1 MRKAAARALGHIGVK
16 QALPDAAIR
25 ALSELVLNADDHGL
39 LLNAVVA
46 VGQSAAK
53 IRYPDQVV
61 ERIAQLFDDKHVLSL
76 YLPAVKTLGQIG
88 AAQALPGS
96 VFDRMN
102 AVFINA
108 ERIGERKNLAG
119 AFTEIAKRRPL
130 PAATVDLLI
139 ATLAQEENS
148 WVHVQV
154 IHALAYTAID
164 HPETI
169 PVITAATEHAR
180 KEVRSAAEHALRI
193 MEHKRTF
200 GEREPLAMAHD
211 RSQSIE
217 SRLAALRIIKS
228 TRIDAGV
235 YDDIIAL
242 AADDQTEIRVAA
254 LGLFHY
260 LARSPDDDLD
270 QRILIPELIKSMSDA
285 DPKVR
290 EAAVG
295 ALSTISMHRRGY
307 QHGDQALSAQLE
319 ANVEDPEPR
328 VRVLALVVKMTGN
341 ANRAELDEIV
351 KRGLDDADPYV
362 RRNAVGWLSSDK
374 TRTSERQA
382 LFEQALK
389 DPDADVRAAAAQAQQ
404 TWEAR
409 KRSWPIELW
418 QTWRAGEYGKVGLTI
433 LTTVTMAA
441 PVLVCIIFLLYFMA
455 RLLTYLFQ
463 RRWRAVVVI
472 PVIAIWAADSYG
484 MFVLYFAAGHAGSLD
499 GGEIAVLAGAL

>member
-1 MRKAAARALGHIGVK
+1 MSLASETTRA
-16 QALPDAAIR
+16 
-25 ALSELVLNADDHGL
+25 S
-39 LLNAVVA
+39 
-46 VGQSAAK
+46 QSAVQASRLQRVDTSGSSVASSASHQR
-53 IRYPDQVV
+53 IPTHDRAPPFGVSALLTEYP
-61 ERIAQLFDDKHVLSL
+61 
-76 YLPAVKTLGQIG
+76 LGQIG

-96 VFDRMN
+96 VFERMN
-102 AVFINA
+102 AVFTDA
-108 ERIGERKNLAG
+108 ERRGERKNLAA
-119 AFTEIAKRRPL
+119 AFAEIAKRRAL

-139 ATLAQEENS
+139 ATLAEEENS

-154 IHALAYTAID
+154 IYALAHAAID

-217 SRLAALRIIKS
+217 TRLAALRIIKS
-228 TRIDAGV
+228 TRIDTAV

-242 AADDQTEIRVAA
+242 ATDDQTEIRVAA

-260 LARSPDDDLD
+260 LARSPGDEFD
-270 QRILIPELIKSMSDA
+270 QRVLIPELIKSMSDA

-307 QHGDQALSAQLE
+307 HRSDQALSAQLD
-319 ANVEDPEPR
+319 ASAEDAEPR
-328 VRVLALVVKMTGN
+328 VRVLALVVKMQS
-341 ANRAELDEIV
+341 RADVDEII
-351 KRGLDDADPYV
+351 KRGLEDADPYV
-362 RRNAVGWLSSDK
+362 RRNAVSWLSSER

-382 LFEQALK
+382 FLEQALQ
-389 DPDADVRAAAAQAQQ
+389 DSDADVRAAAVQAQQ
-404 TWEAR
+404 TWQAR

-418 QTWRAGEYGKVGLTI
+418 QTWRAGEYGKVGLAI
-433 LTTVTMAA
+433 LTTVTIAA
-441 PVLVCIIFLLYFMA
+441 PILVCIIFLLYFMA
-455 RLLTYLFQ
+455 RLLTYLYQ
-463 RRWRAVVVI
+463 RRWRVVVLI
-472 PVIAIWAADSYG
+472 PVIAIWATASYG
-484 MFVLYFAAGHAGSLD
+484 MFMLYFAAGHAGSLD
-499 GGEIAVLAGAL
+499 AREIAVLAGALWGATAVYAGIGWGMHYAVRR